1 MRKCFDKASELG
13 ACSISI
19 PLIGTGNLGFPY
31 PTAVQIMIKAA
42 VDYSQANPE
51 SPLEEFRFIVFGGDQ
66 KGISTFEEKFAEF
79 KKEHQPGPKHRK
91 RTVRK
96 RSPTPIIPEFRYKE
110 VDIGDLKLK
119 VIKGDITQEC
129 SDAICNVVTQDL
141 DMKSGNLSKA
151 IADVCGSTVQEALQ
165 SKSPQRPGSVV
176 ITPAGSLSV
185 KHIVHMVVGSGKK
198 QHLQKCV
205 EKALRE
211 VDSTGLSSVS
221 IPAIGSG
228 GLGLAPEDSA
238 DVVFGAIQAFAA
250 EPFNSIHEIKVVV
263 FDDSVTGA
271 FVKELEV
278 IQRENGD
285 LSSHEDKAEEM
296 DSAYCEKALDA
307 SADDFRSPR
316 RQKVIIYGRTEV
328 FDAAL
333 VALKD
338 GVTRACNKPHVIKH
352 EVISRLSKRCIRDLK
367 RMSRDQDVKLDQPES
382 DTIILEGLP
391 KDVMHMNSE
400 VSNIIQEQMERA
412 HKEERAEQMSRTV
425 QWYMVGTSGKDEPF
439 DIMANNDIELAYQ
452 AKKPSLLFTH
462 QNLKAEINFGNKEV
476 TFLRNGKIKLVRRRD
491 GKSIIYFS

>member
-13 ACSISI
+13 ACSIGV

-42 VDYSQANPE
+42 VDYSQANPD

-66 KGISTFEEKFAEF
+66 KGITTFEEKFGEF
-79 KKEHQPGPKHRK
+79 KKEHKPGPKHRK
-91 RTVRK
+91 RTIRK
-96 RSPTPIIPEFRYKE
+96 RSPTPIIPEFKCKE
-110 VDIGDLKLK
+110 VDIGNLKLK
-119 VIKGDITQEC
+119 VIKGDITKEC

-141 DMKSGNLSKA
+141 DMTSGNLSRA
-151 IADVCGSTVQEALQ
+151 IVDVCGSTVQEALQ
-165 SKSPQRPGSVV
+165 SKTPQRPGSVV
-176 ITPAGSLSV
+176 ITPAGRLSV
-185 KHIVHMVVGSGKK
+185 KHIVHMVTGSGNKH
-198 QHLQKCV
+198 HLQTCV

-211 VDSTGLSSVS
+211 VDTAGLSSVS
-221 IPAIGSG
+221 IPAVGSG

-238 DVVFGAIQAFAA
+238 DVVFGAIRAFAA
-250 EPFNSIHEIKVVV
+250 KPSNSIHEMRIVV

-271 FVKELEV
+271 FVRELEA
-278 IQRENGD
+278 IQSINGD
-285 LSSHEDKAEEM
+285 LSNCDNKDEEM
-296 DSAYCEKALDA
+296 DSVYCEGALGA
-307 SADDFRSPR
+307 AADDSRSLH
-316 RQKVIIYGRTEV
+316 RQKVIIYGRTES

-367 RMSRDQDVKLDQPES
+367 RMSRDRDVKLDQPET
-382 DTIILEGLP
+382 DTIRLEGLP
-391 KDVMHMNSE
+391 KDVMHMNFE
-400 VSNIIQEQMERA
+400 VSHIIQEQMERA

-425 QWYMVGTSGKDEPF
+425 QWYMVGASGKDEPF

-476 TFLRNGKIKLVRRRD
+476 TFLRNGKIKLARRRD
-491 GKSIIYFS
+491 GKNIIC